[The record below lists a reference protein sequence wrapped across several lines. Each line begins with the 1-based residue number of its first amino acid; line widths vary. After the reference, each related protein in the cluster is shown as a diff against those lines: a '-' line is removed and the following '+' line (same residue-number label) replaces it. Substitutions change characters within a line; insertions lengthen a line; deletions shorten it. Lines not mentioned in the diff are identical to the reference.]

1 MTKTTNDVNALNMRD
16 LADDPKQTAI
26 LEAAWTCFAA
36 YGFRKTSMDDIAR
49 EAGMSRPAIYLQY
62 RNKGAIFRSLAQL
75 FYDTAVENVSAA
87 LSAPGPAAE
96 QLKAAFLAQGGE
108 ILASMLTSAHGM
120 ELLDS
125 GKTEASDIVET
136 GESRLTSLYAQW
148 LNAQVEAGRIRLDG
162 DPDAVAGTMT
172 SALKGIKMETPDYP
186 TYCARVGH
194 LADLFGRGLAA

>member
-1 MTKTTNDVNALNMRD
+1 MTKTTNNVNALNMRD

-49 EAGMSRPAIYLQY
+49 QAGMSRPAIYLQY
-62 RNKGAIFRSLAQL
+62 RNKADIFRSLAQV
-75 FYDTAVENVSAA
+75 FYDAAAENVAAA
-87 LSAPGPAAE
+87 LGAPGSAAE

-108 ILASMLTSAHGM
+108 ILASMLTSPHGM

-125 GKTEASDIVET
+125 SKTEAKDIIET
-136 GESRLTSLYAQW
+136 GEARLTLLYAQW
-148 LNAQVEAGRIRLDG
+148 LSARAENGQIRCDG
-162 DPDAVAGTMT
+162 DPGAVAGTMT
-172 SALKGIKMETPDYP
+172 AALKGIKLESPDYP
-186 TYCARVGH
+186 TYCARIAQ

>member
-1 MTKTTNDVNALNMRD
+1 MTKSTNNVNALNMRD

-62 RNKGAIFRSLAQL
+62 RNKGDIFRSLAQL

-194 LADLFGRGLAA
+194 LADLFGRGLVA

>member
-1 MTKTTNDVNALNMRD
+1 MRD
-16 LADDPKQTAI
+16 LTGDPKQTAI
-26 LEAAWTCFAA
+26 LSAAWTCFAA

-62 RNKGAIFRSLAQL
+62 RNKGDIFRRLAQM

-87 LSAPGPAAE
+87 LAAPGSAAE

-125 GKTEASDIVET
+125 GKTEAGEIVET
-136 GESRLTSLYAQW
+136 GEALLTSLYSDWLGAQ
-148 LNAQVEAGRIRLDG
+148 AQAGKIRLDG